1 MNVVINAH
9 GHALRKKIGDL
20 GSDVLHWYTPL
31 NSCETSDPQ
40 TLNIDLKSYTYTETA
55 SDGPRNFPHD
65 HYLGFSAIGEQASLL
80 DGNSAF
86 GAYYA
91 DGNTYT
97 KIVLPEYGNLSNII
111 KLIKYDAYYTRKY
124 TGPIY
129 FYISSCRQFPTGG
142 NGIKTKRRKNIKKR
156 KKSLKHR
163 KTK

>member
-40 TLNIDLKSYTYTETA
+40 TLNIDLKSYIYTETA
-55 SDGPRNFPHD
+55 GNGPSNFPYD
-65 HYLGFSAIGEQASLL
+65 HYLGFSALGEQASLL

-91 DGNTYT
+91 DGNDYK
-97 KIVLPEYGNLSNII
+97 KIPLPEESGNLSYII
-111 KLIKYDAYYTRKY
+111 QFIKQHAYDTRKY
-124 TGPIY
+124 RGPIH
-129 FYISSCRQFPTGG
+129 FYISSCRQFPTG
-142 NGIKTKRRKNIKKR
+142 GIKTKRRKNIKKR